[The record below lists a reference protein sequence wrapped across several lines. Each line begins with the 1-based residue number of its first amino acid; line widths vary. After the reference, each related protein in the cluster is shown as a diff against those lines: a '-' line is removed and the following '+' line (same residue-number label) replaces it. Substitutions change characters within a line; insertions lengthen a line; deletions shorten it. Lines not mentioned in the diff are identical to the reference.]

1 MVMNRR
7 RHHAFISSR
16 NIWPPNIRH
25 HALKMLE
32 VALRRARS
40 KGHRRREY
48 QNAQQHIALRRLKQQ
63 LDIVPRQYED
73 EDQGD

>member
-1 MVMNRR
+1 MIVSYRDKGFARKVPTMVMNRR

-32 VALRRARS
+32 VLCAAPVAKATGAVNTRTPRS
-40 KGHRRREY
+40 T
-48 QNAQQHIALRRLKQQ
+48 
-63 LDIVPRQYED
+63 
-73 EDQGD
+73 